1 MLNSKTYLQY
11 LSKMSLLQIETLLT
25 TYEIVKA

>member
-11 LSKMSLLQIETLLT
+11 LSKMSLLKIETLLT